1 MQKHIVIDELKEK
14 TSLIRMELMK
24 KKDSQFTVEEIS
36 WHSTVDPYEAG
47 EIVKELFLSGVI
59 TIAFSHQ
66 EREKIAA
73 TLRKVGNSNPQLDKD
88 FVEELVR
95 DARGENPKYNKIE
108 EKKLTVFQ
116 AIKKFVFDILNME
129 RRER

>member
-1 MQKHIVIDELKEK
+1 MKKQIVISELKEK
-14 TSLIRMELMK
+14 TSLIRMELI
-24 KKDSQFTVEEIS
+24 KKDSQFTIEDIS

-47 EIVKELFLSGVI
+47 EIVKELFLSGEI

-66 EREKIAA
+66 ARERMVT
-73 TLRKVGNSNPQLDKD
+73 TLREIGSSNPELDKD

-95 DARGENPKYNKIE
+95 DARGKNPKYNKVE

-116 AIKKFVFDILNME
+116 AIKKFIFAVLNK
-129 RRER
+129 RRRKQ